1 MDILDELENLKIKGV
16 EGIEGIKDIEPAS
29 GRGRNTRIVDLV
41 EGDVLVN
48 GDTYQRVAWGE
59 VSVSADGTIDTSQG
73 ELVPVSVEAI
83 TIGFTGTI
91 FNMEDI

>member
-1 MDILDELENLKIKGV
+1 MDILDELEKVSKVDGV
-16 EGIEGIKDIEPAS
+16 GGIAEKT
-29 GRGRNTRIVDLV
+29 RKTRIVDLI

-48 GDTYQRVAWGE
+48 NGIYQRVESGE
-59 VSVSADGTIDTSQG
+59 VSISADGTIDTSNG

-83 TIGFTGTI
+83 TLGFTGTI